1 MVMWAEKQCLNND
14 SDSFIVRP
22 IIDELKIIA
31 TKKSS
36 LVVTFQC
43 PRGHVQAKVEK
54 ELKAKGFPSEV
65 IQGIVAGIDEV
76 SEYEDNDAHFHD
88 CPSQKWSLLAASV
101 TRSYHYGIWTCAS
114 EDRRTMNVEL
124 WAVNS
129 QLVRN
134 KNGPVTTQHVTG
146 LKKFMVM
153 KTRDDVP
160 AIAAH
165 AHKDQNPEQHMI
177 AYASKCTQSADA
189 RLLLESAI
197 NKMGISGEQNFI
209 THFNLKIARRQVV
222 NKVQQKLSAKKFP
235 QDVITAVCLG
245 LDYMGSYKK
254 KDEHFE
260 IKDNGNSTFYKFAV
274 FCKAIE
280 NDEVQLSMLCVYSS
294 FKRNSTR
301 PMNMDQIDAVSAYLG
316 FKGGEDVLAFHCPNS
331 QSTD

>member
-1 MVMWAEKQCLNND
+1 MVMWAEKQRLNNN

-22 IIDELKIIA
+22 IIDELKIMA

-88 CPSQKWSLLAASV
+88 DPKHKWNLLAASV
-101 TRSYHYGIWTCAS
+101 TSSYHYGIWTCAS
-114 EDRRTMNVEL
+114 ADRSTMNVEL

-146 LKKFMVM
+146 LKKFMEM

-165 AHKDQNPEQHMI
+165 AHRNQNPEQQMI
-177 AYASKCTQSADA
+177 DFASKSTLSADS
-189 RLLLESAI
+189 RQLVERVI
-197 NKMGISGEQNFI
+197 NKMGISGKQNFI
-209 THFNLKIARRQVV
+209 THFNLKIARSQVV
-222 NKVQQKLSAKKFP
+222 IKVTQKLMAKNFP
-235 QDVITAVCLG
+235 KDVISAVSQG
-245 LDYMGSYKK
+245 LDYMSSYKK

-260 IKDNGNSTFYKFAV
+260 MKPDGNGTYYKFAV
-274 FCKAIE
+274 FCKPIE